1 MKKRGVT
8 IVLCLALVLFSILR
22 AYAEVEVPAAA
33 TAETAEFVQ
42 NQIVPAGVEE
52 FDVPC
57 AAAIL
62 IDEDSGMVLYEKN
75 ADEQRPIASITKVMT
90 LLLTFQALESGKI
103 SVDDFVPISEHAY
116 SMGGSQIWLEPGE
129 QMTLGDML
137 KAICVSSA
145 NDAAVAVAEYVGG
158 SEPAFVQMMN
168 EMAEQLGMTNTHF
181 ENACGLDQEGHLSSA
196 RDVATMSREML
207 LHHTEVRDYCSIW
220 TDTLRDGAT
229 QLVNTNKL
237 LKSYSGITGLKTG
250 TTSKAG
256 VCISASAERDGLRLI
271 AVVLGS
277 ASGKE
282 RFEAATTLLDYGFA
296 NYENITA
303 ELPSDAPQSLPVVRG
318 TSDLVSLQYDAPQ
331 KCLMPKGQ
339 VETLDVTVE
348 LPEKLEAP
356 VAAGTQVG
364 TVHLKNGD
372 TELQTFSIMAA
383 EDVSALSFG
392 YCFGRLLHSLALCS
406 V

>member
-1 MKKRGVT
+1 M
-8 IVLCLALVLFSILR
+8 
-22 AYAEVEVPAAA
+22 
-33 TAETAEFVQ
+33 
-42 NQIVPAGVEE
+42 
-52 FDVPC
+52 
-57 AAAIL
+57 
-62 IDEDSGMVLYEKN
+62 
-75 ADEQRPIASITKVMT
+75 
-90 LLLTFQALESGKI
+90 
-103 SVDDFVPISEHAY
+103 DDFVPISEHAY

-168 EMAEQLGMTNTHF
+168 EMAERLGMTNTHF

-237 LKSYSGITGLKTG
+237 LKSYNGITGLKTG

-303 ELPSDAPQSLPVVRG
+303 ELPPDAPQSLPVVRG

-348 LPEKLEAP
+348 LPEKIEAP
-356 VAAGTQVG
+356 VTTGTQVG
-364 TVHLKNGD
+364 TVHLKNGE

-383 EDVSALSFG
+383 GDVNTLSFG